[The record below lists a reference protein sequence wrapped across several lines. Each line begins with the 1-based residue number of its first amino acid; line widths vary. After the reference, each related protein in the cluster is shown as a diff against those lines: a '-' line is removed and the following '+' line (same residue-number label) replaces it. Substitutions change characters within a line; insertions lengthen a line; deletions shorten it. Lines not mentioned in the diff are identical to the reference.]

1 MGVQYLHFNIFGMA
15 LSDMATSTGSISQR
29 LCGAYLGYFYKVSW
43 SRELQSVPEEF
54 KADFLL
60 LKKLLRDDAV
70 EIMEKQRNEYLI
82 SYRKMDIELSE
93 EQLERMSNMA
103 TVIKSLH
110 WKKAQRI
117 AKLISS
123 LHFNLGQAVKDI
135 EREKYSK

>member
-29 LCGAYLGYFYKVSW
+29 LCGAYFGYFYKVSW
-43 SRELQSVPEEF
+43 NRELQSVPEEF

-93 EQLERMSNMA
+93 EQLERMSNME
-103 TVIKSLH
+103 TVLKAMH
-110 WKKAQRI
+110 WKKAQKI
-117 AKLISS
+117 AKLISK
-123 LHFNLGQAVKDI
+123 LHSNLGFVVRDI
-135 EREKYSK
+135 ERERYSK